1 MQIYITSFLSFVF
14 FSENSWIT
22 RKGFFLFFCPLSLFW
37 LGEMLHFSCQTMH
50 IPLLTQLI
58 IFIII
63 IKYTHETPFHHFKFF
78 VLGIKVERKCLCEF
92 LTYSRFRFTLW
103 KPLLKILGSPLTIDT
118 SLLTESSF
126 RHRE

>member
-1 MQIYITSFLSFVF
+1 MTIYSLDVHLFLFGISLLFHAQFCCFLSC
-14 FSENSWIT
+14 IQI
-22 RKGFFLFFCPLSLFW
+22 
-37 LGEMLHFSCQTMH
+37 MLHFSCQTMH